1 MNILGLWYIN
11 LIIAWFCSVLRT
23 QCFKVATKTAKDDG
37 ALTILLQ
44 LISGALIL
52 IWVPFFDIRFPT
64 DPRVYFFVGL
74 AVLFFALNNRLSTTI
89 MRGIEASTFS
99 ILKQTNVI
107 FMIIIG
113 LTFFGEPAVPTAII
127 GAILIIFSNFLVFYK
142 KGDLK
147 MSKYVAL
154 GVLSN
159 LSLALAV
166 TLDIRISGYFNLPF
180 YMMIT
185 FSAPALVIFL
195 FERTKISTLK
205 EEFKNVN
212 KKILILIGL
221 SWSVGAIAILR
232 AYLLGNVT
240 VVAPLSSISVMLNV
254 LAGYIF
260 LKERENLLKKII
272 AGVLIIISVFLIQ
285 M

>member
-1 MNILGLWYIN
+1 
-11 LIIAWFCSVLRT
+11 
-23 QCFKVATKTAKDDG
+23 VATKTAKDDG